1 MTIITFSYIIK
12 PKGDF
17 MKNSSTRLIPS
28 ADELELRA
36 RKRRITEIVNS
47 DNYIEQMQ
55 EINNELNATRTNKKV
70 INYRDI
76 KKIFDSREGED
87 GKQ

>member
-1 MTIITFSYIIK
+1 
-12 PKGDF
+12 
-17 MKNSSTRLIPS
+17 MKNTSIRLIPS
-28 ADELELRA
+28 AEELELRA
-36 RKRRITEIVNS
+36 RKKRITEIVNS

-55 EINNELNATRTNKKV
+55 ELNNELNATRTNKKV

-76 KKIFDSREGED
+76 KKSFDTKEGRD